1 MATKRRKNTWQLFLP
16 DAPWDWNISLQKL
29 TIHVGKYTIV
39 PFGAYGLK
47 KGPFRPPSWNFQKPT
62 NFSMDP
68 SKIEWDRIPTDP
80 FFGSCDRAIREPQ
93 VFSGSVDRGSDRWRF
108 LGMKHMGVSKNSGTP
123 KSSIIIGF
131 SIINHPFWGTLIFG
145 NPHMGLCRPSSFL
158 LPPPFILRV
167 AVPGWPGL

>member
-1 MATKRRKNTWQLFLP
+1 
-16 DAPWDWNISLQKL
+16 
-29 TIHVGKYTIV
+29 
-39 PFGAYGLK
+39 
-47 KGPFRPPSWNFQKPT
+47 
-62 NFSMDP
+62 MDP

-158 LPPPFILRV
+158 LPPPSSCGLQCQDDLASSLSAGLAAKDGAWKFTQRRV
-167 AVPGWPGL
+167 ERCFSF